1 MADSFVGMTIHFTP
15 PAPSRDDG
23 QAPRGG
29 LGSQVLPVAELGDE
43 FEGDPENG
51 MQYLYLVRREAATH
65 AKVLRVDNPYEVLE
79 TAPAT
84 QQLAPSSRPS
94 EAWREVFVRN
104 FQAARQRMLTAP
116 INAMPPVDPAMI
128 PSPRDEGAWRVFVNG
143 KRSKA
148 VKVAAPAPAAAPK
161 PTPVPAATVAA
172 SEDTEMDDLEAAKAA
187 ILASLDLDAPE
198 PEAACPPPQG
208 RPPPQHASADPPAQ
222 TPEYERLPQLPSP
235 ALLVAIPGPA
245 LVHLVSHFHDW
256 FNERISA
263 YEEKINYVPSTIF
276 APPALRRKPGTG
288 AAVKP
293 KPAAPAL
300 PSGVKPAA
308 AAPRPPLPTAHE
320 AHWLLSVLT
329 RLEQLLD
336 GEDLSSLRQ
345 LGKTLAAM
353 AEVSEVAREK
363 RSLAAAPGG
372 RSMKERR
379 EDEEE
384 AEGRARCWMVVAA
397 IAGVW
402 AQADL
407 WDSTL

>member
-1 MADSFVGMTIHFTP
+1 MADSLVGLTIHFTP

-29 LGSQVLPVAELGDE
+29 LGSQVLPVAELDDD
-43 FEGDPENG
+43 FEGNPEDG
-51 MQYLYLVRREAATH
+51 LQYLYLVRREAATH
-65 AKVLRVDNPYEVLE
+65 AKILRVDNPYETLE
-79 TAPAT
+79 ATPAT
-84 QQLAPSSRPS
+84 QQAPPSSRPS
-94 EAWREVFVRN
+94 DAWREAFVRN

-116 INAMPPVDPAMI
+116 INSLPPVDPALI
-128 PSPRDEGAWRVFVNG
+128 PSQRDEGAWRVFVNG

-148 VKVAAPAPAAAPK
+148 VKVSAPSPVTAHKSAPAPTLAAPASL
-161 PTPVPAATVAA
+161 
-172 SEDTEMDDLEAAKAA
+172 SEDTEMNDLEAAKAA

-198 PEAACPPPQG
+198 PETASPPPSA
-208 RPPPQHASADPPAQ
+208 RPTLQPAAPDPPGQ
-222 TPEYERLPQLPSP
+222 SPEYERLPQLPSP

-245 LVHLVSHFHDW
+245 LVHLVSHFNEW
-256 FNERISA
+256 FTERIDA
-263 YEEKINYVPSTIF
+263 YEDKINYVPSTIF
-276 APPALRRKPGTG
+276 APPALRRK
-288 AAVKP
+288 AATAAKP

-300 PSGVKPAA
+300 PAASKPPA

-320 AHWLLSVLT
+320 SHWLLSVLT

-353 AEVSEVAREK
+353 AETSEAARAE
-363 RSLAAAPGG
+363 RAAAAESGG
-372 RSMKERR
+372 RSMKERL
-379 EDEEE
+379 EDEDE
-384 AEGRARCWMVVAA
+384 AEGRARCWMIVAA